1 MEADLARR
9 RWNSFVII
17 SGESLQAPV
26 GHLRGDQFFSEKT
39 FIDSQRQSSRTHAM
53 SLTHHSLMK
62 TFAESLQTS
71 CWENAKNHPW
81 KLAEI
86 RRHIPTFFPTLTE
99 SRMINPVIL

>member
-39 FIDSQRQSSRTHAM
+39 FIDSQRQSFRTRAM

-62 TFAESLQTS
+62 IF
-71 CWENAKNHPW
+71 
-81 KLAEI
+81 
-86 RRHIPTFFPTLTE
+86 RRIAANELLGERKKPSMETGGNQKTYSHFL
-99 SRMINPVIL
+99 SHLD